1 MYNFQHFLWDMNKC
15 IGTNSCNKSGDARKK
30 KRRRRH
36 THFLAHLGVSKL
48 INSLSFCVVCAN
60 WIMGGEKYS
69 KELNLN
75 CRRVTWTSQ
84 PFVKDAVIG
93 GIMWFS
99 WCDSIHVILV
109 HGIGR
114 LCFFFCF
121 VRQRDAQRNICIP
134 VGIFVIVKAFYMHRK
149 QTKKTYIQENYNV
162 VFMLYL
168 QIPQPAT
175 VHDLIVERWAQLSFL
190 ISFASENH
198 RISIALRSSSSFY
211 SFPCAL

>member
-1 MYNFQHFLWDMNKC
+1 MNKC

-114 LCFFFCF
+114 LCFFFFF

-149 QTKKTYIQENYNV
+149 QTTRI
-162 VFMLYL
+162 FRRTTTL
-168 QIPQPAT
+168 
-175 VHDLIVERWAQLSFL
+175 FL
-190 ISFASENH
+190 C
-198 RISIALRSSSSFY
+198 SIYRYRSKPPY
-211 SFPCAL
+211 TI

>member
-114 LCFFFCF
+114 LCFFLFCRTCTENNQKN
-121 VRQRDAQRNICIP
+121 VYSGELQRCFYALLTDTAASHRTRSNSWEMSS
-134 VGIFVIVKAFYMHRK
+134 VIVSNFIRK
-149 QTKKTYIQENYNV
+149 WKSSHFHCAPFIIKFLLV
-162 VFMLYL
+162 SVC
-168 QIPQPAT
+168 
-175 VHDLIVERWAQLSFL
+175 LITT
-190 ISFASENH
+190 
-198 RISIALRSSSSFY
+198 
-211 SFPCAL
+211 